1 MPHIF
6 YGQAKKDHLVL
17 DRHET
22 EHIKVVRLKK
32 GDMIKAT
39 DGKGT
44 LYTCVLNEIKKDRST
59 ATIKESKRVEEIPT
73 EAEHTLCIASQGW
86 GRLRWIVEK
95 SVELGVDR
103 LIIYKSVRSRSYKD
117 KYNKVQLIVRDSAK
131 QCERYAF
138 PEVLFFEDFS
148 FLSILK
154 GNTVVLHKSGRPA
167 ELKDFK
173 GRVNLIVGPEG
184 DFTQEEADM
193 LAENGT
199 PISFGRKILRF
210 ETAAI
215 LSVGLVAFLNGK
227 I

>member
-1 MPHIF
+1 
-6 YGQAKKDHLVL
+6 
-17 DRHET
+17 
-22 EHIKVVRLKK
+22 
-32 GDMIKAT
+32 
-39 DGKGT
+39 
-44 LYTCVLNEIKKDRST
+44 CVLNEIKKDRST
-59 ATIKESKRVEEIPT
+59 ATIKKSKRIEEIPA

-148 FLSILK
+148 FLNILK

>member
-1 MPHIF
+1 M
-6 YGQAKKDHLVL
+6 L

-32 GDMIKAT
+32 GNTIKAT

-44 LYTCVLNEIKKDRST
+44 SYTCVLDEIKKDRSI
-59 ATIKESKRVEEIPT
+59 ATIKESKRIEEVPT
-73 EAEHTLCIASQGW
+73 EAEHTLCVASQRW

-95 SVELGVDR
+95 SVELGIDR
-103 LIIYKSVRSRSYKD
+103 LIIYKSVRSRSYRD
-117 KYNKVQLIVRDSAK
+117 KYDKVQLIVRDSAK
-131 QCERYAF
+131 QCERYVF
-138 PEVLFFEDFS
+138 PEVSFFEDFS
-148 FLSILK
+148 FLNILK
-154 GNTVVLHKSGRPA
+154 GNTIVLHKSGRPA
-167 ELKDFK
+167 ELEDFK

-184 DFTQEEADM
+184 DFTQEEENI

-215 LSVGLVAFLNGK
+215 LSVGLVAFLNGR